1 MRPAA
6 QSQEDMYMRRLVT
19 ALGLFALAAIGIIAG
34 TLTPMSSASPV
45 KAHGTAVITVAAKEF
60 SYTLSKK
67 TVPVG
72 TTVTFNVVN
81 KGKIAHNFFIAGK
94 VTKMLK
100 PGQSAKLVVKF
111 AKKGLFQY
119 LCTVPGHAAA
129 GMKGTFAVGVAAPK
143 PGPTTTSASPP
154 PPPPVPPS
162 TTVETL
168 KGDPVAGK
176 SVFLANG
183 CAACHTLAAAG
194 ATGTLAPNLDL
205 AKPGQSVV
213 VAYVTSGAT
222 AGGVTMPQFN
232 LSPTDLANLAAFV
245 YQATHS

>member
-1 MRPAA
+1 
-6 QSQEDMYMRRLVT
+6 MRRLGT

-34 TLTPMSSASPV
+34 TLTPMSSASPA
-45 KAHGTAVITVAAKEF
+45 KAHGSVVITVVAKEF
-60 SYTLSKK
+60 SFALSKQ

-81 KGKIAHNFFIAGK
+81 KGKISHNFLIAGK
-94 VTKMLK
+94 VTTMLK
-100 PGQSAKLVVKF
+100 AGQSAKLVVKF
-111 AKKGLFQY
+111 ATKGLFPY
-119 LCTVPGHAAA
+119 LGTVPGHAAA
-129 GMKGTFAVGVAAPK
+129 GMQGKFAVGVAAAK
-143 PGPTTTSASPP
+143 PTPTPTTTSAAPA
-154 PPPPVPPS
+154 PPVPPS
-162 TTVETL
+162 TTTEAL

-205 AKPGQSVV
+205 AKPSQSVV

-232 LSPTDLANLAAFV
+232 LSATDLANLAAFV
-245 YQATHS
+245 YQASHS